1 MVNCSLMY
9 DVIHKLIIMD
19 ATDIIK
25 RTKQFAIDCGQ
36 LIKKHIVHQA
46 S

>member
-1 MVNCSLMY
+1 
-9 DVIHKLIIMD
+9 MD
-19 ATDIIK
+19 ATEMIK